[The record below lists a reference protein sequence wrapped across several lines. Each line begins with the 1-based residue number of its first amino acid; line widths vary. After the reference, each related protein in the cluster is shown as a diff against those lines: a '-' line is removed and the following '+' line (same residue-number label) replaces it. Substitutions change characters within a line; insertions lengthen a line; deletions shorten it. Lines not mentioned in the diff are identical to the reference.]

1 MLFNIQRL
9 ANGGFEMTELWLRA
23 LERYESLN
31 KDQRV
36 LWLSHLLFL
45 VSMFARGTY
54 EVGTESVDKPEELR
68 RFNELLHRISSKQLD
83 VILNKKGMPDEQ
95 FFGMLAMGI
104 DEVDIKKETL
114 LEELAINRH

>member
-1 MLFNIQRL
+1 
-9 ANGGFEMTELWLRA
+9 MTELWLRE

-83 VILNKKGMPDEQ
+83 VILNRKGMPDDQ
-95 FFGMLAMGI
+95 FFGMLAMGV
-104 DEVDIKKETL
+104 DEVDLKKETL
-114 LEELAINRH
+114 LEKLAVDRH

>member
-1 MLFNIQRL
+1 
-9 ANGGFEMTELWLRA
+9 MTELWLRA

-36 LWLSHLLFL
+36 LWLSRLLFL
-45 VSMFARGTY
+45 VSMFARDTY
-54 EVGTESVDKPEELR
+54 EVGAESVDKPEELR

-83 VILNKKGMPDEQ
+83 VILNKKGMPDDQ

-114 LEELAINRH
+114 LEELAINRR

>member
-1 MLFNIQRL
+1 
-9 ANGGFEMTELWLRA
+9 MTELWLRE

-45 VSMFARGTY
+45 VSMFARDTY
-54 EVGTESVDKPEELR
+54 EVGTESVDKPETLR

-83 VILNKKGMPDEQ
+83 VILNRKGMPDDQ
-95 FFGMLAMGI
+95 FFGMLAMGV
-104 DEVDIKKETL
+104 DEVDLKKETL
-114 LEELAINRH
+114 LEELAISWH